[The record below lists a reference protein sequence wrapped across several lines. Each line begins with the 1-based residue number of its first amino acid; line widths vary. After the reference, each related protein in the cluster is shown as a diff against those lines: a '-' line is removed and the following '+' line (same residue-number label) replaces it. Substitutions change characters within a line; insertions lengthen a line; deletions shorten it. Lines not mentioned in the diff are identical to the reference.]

1 MDPKKTGFALA
12 AAIACACAMPSY
24 AFADIAPIPSYPTP
38 LGFFDIALIAG
49 IAVPVIIA
57 SIVALVAIVIILNER
72 K

>member
-24 AFADIAPIPSYPTP
+24 AFADIA
-38 LGFFDIALIAG
+38 G